1 MAMIT
6 KGLLVR
12 LKANPGMERSVED
25 FLCSALLPVQ
35 DEPHTVVRFAGRHGH
50 DVVDVFP
57 DTGVSGLPR

>member
-1 MAMIT
+1 MIT

-12 LKANPGMERSVED
+12 LEANPGMDRSVED
-25 FLCSALLPVQ
+25 FLCPALALVQ
-35 DEPHTVVRFAGRHGH
+35 DEPHTVAWFARRHGH